1 MGKETL
7 DWLARQAGR
16 WAEEDPSPEN
26 RAQVVGVI
34 DVTEPMVTKKAQEG
48 DQKSGE
54 FEF

>member
-1 MGKETL
+1 M
-7 DWLARQAGR
+7 DWLVRQAGR

-34 DVTEPMVTKKAQEG
+34 DVTEPMVTKKAHEG